1 MGKKQKLELVLLL
14 FGGAALATVT
24 LLIWR
29 RDMPYP
35 NIAGWDIFAHQ
46 TLFNEIQRG
55 KLFLFPSQISD
66 TFLVTS
72 YFPTFAVLLGVV
84 ERALSF
90 LSFAQTYFVLD
101 TLHFL
106 ATVALSAYAGWVATQ
121 RRLGALV
128 AGAFGAFIFETTVV
142 QTSLFLTPQSLAAV
156 LGILGVIFLLNKKNK
171 AAAGFLSL
179 SFLFHFVIGAGAIFL
194 GAATLLFQTLIEKEK
209 GRPLVLVLSFAA
221 LLAGIL
227 TNFLPF
233 NLNPLQTAESREFNF
248 TLAQKWE
255 LVQNWYGFLWVFY
268 LAGVWAAFKKR
279 EPRLGIVLALSLCS
293 LAAVALFAPYALKF
307 YTLARFLVHAVSA
320 AGVLYLLDGLRP
332 VLKNGSASPNL
343 ALALLRYPLLAT
355 LIGTQIVG
363 FNINQKNFK
372 EAFAYQDTF
381 TSASYDEIEAADFLQ
396 RNYGA
401 KEGFLLVSD
410 PATQHI
416 FEALSTV
423 NTQGGSFATPETR
436 QAVDETFPQT
446 DPQKVKEL
454 LASIK
459 DRLSDEYP
467 QTILFAVSGR
477 FLVWQNLPD
486 KLRLD
491 STYLIWGP
499 KDLTPEGLEYSN
511 SLAENGFKK
520 VFQNRAVVVLKIEK

>member
-1 MGKKQKLELVLLL
+1 MEQHRNLKLVLSRFLRDKVLKHSKRFLL
-14 FGGAALATVT
+14 LAAIGALASVA
-24 LLIWR
+24 LFIWR

-55 KLFLFPSQISD
+55 KLSLFPSQISD

-72 YFPTFAVLLGVV
+72 YFPTFAVLVGVV
-84 ERALSF
+84 GKALSF

-101 TLHFL
+101 TIHFL
-106 ATVALSAYAGWVATQ
+106 ATVALSAYAGWAATQ
-121 RRLGALV
+121 RRLGALA

-179 SFLFHFVIGAGAIFL
+179 SFLFHFVIGAGAIAL
-194 GAATLLFQTLIEKEK
+194 AGATLLFQSLVGKEK
-209 GRPLVLVLSFAA
+209 GRGLVFALGLGA

-268 LAGVWAAFKKR
+268 LAGVWAALKKR
-279 EPRLGIVLALSLCS
+279 QPRLDVVLALSLCS

-307 YTLARFLVHAVSA
+307 YTLARFLVHAVA
-320 AGVLYLLDGLRP
+320 AGGVLYLLDGLRP
-332 VLKNGSASPNL
+332 MGRYAL
-343 ALALLRYPLLAT
+343 LALLVC
-355 LIGTQIVG
+355 IQITV
-363 FNINQKNFK
+363 FNVNQKNFK

-381 TSASYDEIEAADFLQ
+381 TSASYDEIEAADYLR
-396 RNYGA
+396 RNYGP

-436 QAVDETFPQT
+436 QAV
-446 DPQKVKEL
+446 
-454 LASIK
+454 
-459 DRLSDEYP
+459 
-467 QTILFAVSGR
+467 
-477 FLVWQNLPD
+477 
-486 KLRLD
+486 
-491 STYLIWGP
+491 
-499 KDLTPEGLEYSN
+499 
-511 SLAENGFKK
+511 
-520 VFQNRAVVVLKIEK
+520 

>member
-1 MGKKQKLELVLLL
+1 MEQQRRLKLVLLL
-14 FGGAALATVT
+14 AAVGALASTA
-24 LLIWR
+24 LFIWR

-55 KLFLFPSQISD
+55 KLSLFPSQISD

-90 LSFAQTYFVLD
+90 FSFAQTYFVLD

-194 GAATLLFQTLIEKEK
+194 GATTLLFQTLIGKEK
-209 GRPLVLVLSFAA
+209 GRTLVLVLSFAA

-233 NLNPLQTAESREFNF
+233 NLNLLQTAESREFNF

-279 EPRLGIVLALSLCS
+279 EPRLGIVLALSVCS

-307 YTLARFLVHAVSA
+307 YALARFLVHAVSA
-320 AGVLYLLDGLRP
+320 GGVLYLLDGLRP
-332 VLKNGSASPNL
+332 MGRYAL
-343 ALALLRYPLLAT
+343 LALLVC
-355 LIGTQIVG
+355 TQITV
-363 FNINQKNFK
+363 FNVNQKNFK

-491 STYLIWGP
+491 PTYLIWGP

-520 VFQNRAVVVLKIEK
+520 VFQNRAVVVFEVER